1 MSDRSRKPRPSS
13 QKLNRIYR
21 NINLVQCGEDQTCAA
36 GESEISAQLD
46 ASMVPN
52 RVRRLHERVVR
63 RALADVEGNW
73 ASQDITVSRM
83 CDAWRLERL
92 KARRRM
98 REEEA
103 SNISDILK
111 ARLQVM
117 EARSKT
123 ERERALRREEDRAG
137 RQNLK
142 LFSDMIWMIDNQN
155 KARLDK

>member
-1 MSDRSRKPRPSS
+1 
-13 QKLNRIYR
+13 
-21 NINLVQCGEDQTCAA
+21 
-36 GESEISAQLD
+36 
-46 ASMVPN
+46 MVPN